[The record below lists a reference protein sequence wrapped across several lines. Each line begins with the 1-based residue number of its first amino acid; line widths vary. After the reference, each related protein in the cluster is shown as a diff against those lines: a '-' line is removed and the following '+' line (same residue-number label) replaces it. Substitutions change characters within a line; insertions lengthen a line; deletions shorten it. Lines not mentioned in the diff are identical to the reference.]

1 MKSRIFFTGV
11 FLFTA
16 GFSAVAQTGFFLIVP
31 NKENCPHLV
40 KTVDNNQEYCIP
52 NDPIINGEEFHAE
65 GNLQYDPARNNQ
77 FFGLRLTKAG
87 LETLRLICANFPE
100 KQLVL
105 VVNGKAAGLYDNK
118 NFKPAPL
125 MSISGKANSKEF
137 NWVYEKLKNKN

>member
-11 FLFTA
+11 FLFAA
-16 GFSAVAQTGFFLIVP
+16 GFVVMAQTGFFLIVP

-77 FFGLRLTKAG
+77 IFVLRLTAVG

-105 VVNGKAAGLYDNK
+105 VVKGRAAGLYDNK
-118 NFKPAPL
+118 SFKPAQL
-125 MSISGKANSKEF
+125 MSISGKANSQEF
-137 NWVYEKLKNKN
+137 RWVYENLKNKK